1 MRRYVFLK
9 VKGGVGGSSLALSLG
24 KFLALRGSKVLI
36 VDADPVS
43 TISELVGH
51 KAKGIIQ
58 AVKEN
63 LDYRTSLKTIET
75 GKGTLTVLRIYS
87 EGIPL
92 EVEKRDLLSFKDKFS
107 ETYTKALN
115 SENFDYVIVDHEAA
129 LSHEDPL
136 FSIERKNF
144 TRHTRGSQKG

>member
-75 GKGTLTVLRIYS
+75 GKGTLTV
-87 EGIPL
+87 
-92 EVEKRDLLSFKDKFS
+92 
-107 ETYTKALN
+107 
-115 SENFDYVIVDHEAA
+115 
-129 LSHEDPL
+129 
-136 FSIERKNF
+136 
-144 TRHTRGSQKG
+144 